1 MNLIKLL
8 SRPLLL
14 IAALSLVLPA
24 QAATTFKIATMA
36 PDGTSWMKAM
46 RKGAKEVKKKTAGR
60 VKFRFYPGGI
70 MGNDK
75 SVLRKIRVGQLHGGA
90 LTGGGL
96 NDIYPDSQV
105 YSLPFE
111 FKTLQEVD
119 YVRAKMDRQIL
130 DGLYQKGYIS
140 FGISEGGFAY
150 MMSKKP
156 VFSNAELLKSKVWIP
171 EGDNINRAA
180 FSEFNISPISLPLPD
195 VLTGLQTGLID
206 TVAASSVGA
215 IALQWHRRIK
225 YLNDTPIIY
234 IYGTMVVKRN
244 KFEKLSKGDQQI
256 VTTVMSR
263 IFSELNH
270 QNRTDNRQAMEALKN
285 QGVEIINSN
294 SDHIEVWR
302 SGSARAMDLLST
314 NGGFSPEILASLR
327 GHLLDYRNGRNG
339 HSGQDG
345 VKPEGD

>member
-1 MNLIKLL
+1 LNLIKLL
-8 SRPLLL
+8 HNPLSPLLL
-14 IAALSLVLPA
+14 IATLSLALPA

-46 RKGAKEVKKKTAGR
+46 RKGAKEVKKKTEGR

-119 YVRAKMDRQIL
+119 YVRSKMDQQIL
-130 DGLYQKGYIS
+130 DGIYQKGFIS

-150 MMSKKP
+150 MMSKNP
-156 VFSNAELLKSKVWIP
+156 VHSNAELLKSKVWIP

-180 FSEFNISPISLPLPD
+180 FSEFDISPISLPLPD
-195 VLTGLQTGLID
+195 VLTGLQTGLVD

-225 YLNDTPIIY
+225 YLNNTPLIY
-234 IYGTMVVKRN
+234 LYGTMVVKRK
-244 KFEKLSKGDQQI
+244 KFERLSKGDQQI
-256 VTTVMSR
+256 VATIMSR
-263 IFSELNH
+263 IFSDLNS
-270 QNRTDNRQAMEALKN
+270 QSRTDNQQAMEALKN
-285 QGVEIINSN
+285 QGVEVINS
-294 SDHIEVWR
+294 SSESIEVWR
-302 SGSARAMDLLST
+302 SGSAKAMDKLT
-314 NGGFSPEILASLR
+314 KNGGFSPEILASLR
-327 GHLLDYRNGRNG
+327 KHLFDYRNGLNPKG
-339 HSGQDG
+339 
-345 VKPEGD
+345 E